1 MGGDA
6 VPSTRRINEMI
17 RDNIQDR
24 NQIGV
29 LFIAW
34 FLSMALL
41 LASCSDGRLDDY
53 GDLSVRLTDQNG
65 EMVEFPGDFEGSPLM
80 VGFIYTNCPDI
91 CPFITSNIKK
101 IEEQVAGSS
110 AAGSN
115 MAEGSNVT
123 GSKPADGTQFV
134 LITFDPERDTQEVL
148 KKYAQAFEMDRP
160 PFRFLTGEPDQIRAL
175 MERVSVRTS
184 VTDERELEGGETIY
198 FLSHSDKI
206 LLIDR
211 ESRLVFDYGGSMTP
225 VRIMAEDL
233 KKLLEEG

>member
-1 MGGDA
+1 
-6 VPSTRRINEMI
+6 MI

-29 LFIAW
+29 LLFAW
-34 FLSMALL
+34 TLSMALL
-41 LASCSDGRLDDY
+41 LTSCSDGRLDDY

-65 EMVEFPGDFEGSPLM
+65 EMVDFPGDFEGSPLM

-101 IEEQVAGSS
+101 IEEQVAGSN

-115 MAEGSNVT
+115 MA
-123 GSKPADGTQFV
+123 AGTQFV

-160 PFRFLTGEPDQIRAL
+160 PFRFLTGEPEQIRAL

-206 LLIDR
+206 LLIDQ